1 MSEKL
6 PCDDRVLTD
15 LAAELEQRKD
25 ASDTESY
32 VASLYKR
39 GTDAILKKVGEE
51 ATETIIAVKSGCRKD
66 IVHETA
72 DLWFHTL
79 VMLADQDLGPQD
91 VLRELERRRG
101 TSGHVEKAR
110 RHPHTS
116 DKRDQSL

>member
-1 MSEKL
+1 MSRN
-6 PCDDRVLTD
+6 DRILAE
-15 LAAELEQRKD
+15 LAADLEQRKA

-51 ATETIIAVKSGCRKD
+51 ATETILAVKSGSSKD

-79 VMLADQDLGPQD
+79 VMLADQGLGPQD
-91 VLRELERRRG
+91 VLQELDRRRG
-101 TSGHVEKAR
+101 TSGHAEKAAR
-110 RHPHTS
+110 TTS
-116 DKRDQSL
+116 TAPKSE

>member
-1 MSEKL
+1 MSQNDTLNEQIL
-6 PCDDRVLTD
+6 SE
-15 LAAELEQRKD
+15 LAAELEQRKA

-51 ATETIIAVKSGCRKD
+51 ATETIIAVKSGSKKD

-79 VMLADQDLGPQD
+79 VMLADQGLGPGD
-91 VLRELERRRG
+91 VLRELDRRRG
-101 TSGHVEKAR
+101 TSGHAEKAAR
-110 RHPHTS
+110 TS
-116 DKRDQSL
+116 NTAQ